1 MLGHNNPPSPVEFAR
16 EALADLGRFLSD
28 NPTIEIETIKEG
40 TLFAERVRKMLADME
55 DARKQEV
62 GPLNDQ
68 VKEINGRYRTAR
80 GPLENLFTT
89 LRLRLTD
96 YTAREEAKRIREAE
110 IARQAAL
117 DAEMEARRA
126 EEAEIEAKQNSSLGE
141 VVELAERVVEADQAF
156 NEFQRA
162 DRAAAVA
169 ERDTHVRLPSQL
181 GGKAL
186 SMREK
191 ETLIIANAM
200 EAFSVLG
207 NHPKVIEALLTAA
220 RDYRRKRGSLP
231 AGITATYS
239 RSI

>member
-1 MLGHNNPPSPVEFAR
+1 MLGHNRPTPQDLAGD
-16 EALADLGRFLSD
+16 ALTDLGRFLSD
-28 NPTIEIETIKEG
+28 NPTIEAGTVKEG
-40 TLFAERVRKMLADME
+40 TLFAERARKTLQDME
-55 DARKQEV
+55 DARKFEV
-62 GPLNDQ
+62 GPLNEQ
-68 VKEINGRYRTAR
+68 VKDINGRYRTAR

-141 VVELAERVVEADQAF
+141 IVELAAVVVEADQAF
-156 NEFQRA
+156 HDFQKL
-162 DRAAAVA
+162 DRAAAIA

-186 SMREK
+186 SLK
-191 ETLIIANAM
+191 TTETLILANAM

-231 AGITATYS
+231 AGVTASYS